1 LPSPVFTAN
10 FAVKKIVIMADLT
23 NVQKKEIAGIL
34 YLQGN
39 LTQQEIAEKVG
50 VSRRTVG
57 SWVTAGKWEEMKA
70 GLTMTREQ
78 QIMNLQRQIAEINN
92 VIAGRPTG
100 ERFAS
105 TVESKTIAQLSA
117 AIDKLEKDAGLKDLI
132 SSATRFL
139 VWLRSIDIGKA
150 KEFGVLWD
158 NFIRSTL

>member
-1 LPSPVFTAN
+1 MPAPVFTAN
-10 FAVKKIVIMADLT
+10 FAVKKIAIMADLT
-23 NVQKKEIAGIL
+23 NAQRKEIAGIL

-57 SWVTAGKWEEMKA
+57 SWITAGKWEEMKA

-78 QIMNLQRQIAEINN
+78 QVTNLQRQIAEINRL
-92 VIAGRPTG
+92 VEERPQG
-100 ERFAS
+100 ERFA
-105 TVESKTIAQLSA
+105 TPTEAATIAKLSS

-139 VWLRSIDIGKA
+139 VWLRAMDVNKA
-150 KEFGVLWD
+150 KEFGSLWD
-158 NFIRSTL
+158 QFIRSTI